1 MGRIRKWGNRKA
13 GLPLLSRLR
22 LPRLGFS
29 GLGGTGGRRF
39 KARTSRAVLRPTGG
53 GARFEAKPSR
63 TGAGLSGRPGW
74 AWGRSSR
81 FVAKPSRSGVRL
93 SGSGTGYGAARPS
106 GTAKGAPGQRVWRK
120 AGRPGGRF
128 RLFGG
133 GGSGSGTRVEAA
145 GGVGRRPRRRARFWI
160 ILSLLLM
167 LAVLQGL
174 RYVEQHL
181 KPPIT
186 HLAQIRVKQIA
197 TESINKAIT
206 SQVADGGNAE
216 ALIDWKTDKNG
227 KISGFMLNYKEHMR
241 ITSQAAEVI
250 QSTLQELHNRTERI
264 PLGQA
269 LGSPLIASYGPDIPV
284 KVEPQGAVKVELNTR
299 QKNAGINMILVEVYI
314 HIVTEVA
321 VVVPFDMEP
330 QVVDTEIPVSYLMVV
345 GDVPM
350 YYYDNQGK
358 PVGENGSSAPGIAI
372 PAPSLNSGSGGAG
385 TEGTP
390 AGGSGSGS
398 APAGSDGHAGSGES
412 PAPAAGGN
420 NVPDAGSGGGNAG
433 DGAD

>member
-1 MGRIRKWGNRKA
+1 MGRIRKWGKRST
-13 GLPLLSRLR
+13 GVPLFGRLR
-22 LPRLGFS
+22 LPDFS
-29 GLGGTGGRRF
+29 GSGPRGSGGRRQAF
-39 KARTSRAVLRPTGG
+39 KAKPSRAGIRPPGAG
-53 GARFEAKPSR
+53 SGARFEAKPSR
-63 TGAGLSGRPGW
+63 PGVGLAGRS
-74 AWGRSSR
+74 WGRSGG
-81 FVAKPSRSGVRL
+81 FVAKPSRS
-93 SGSGTGYGAARPS
+93 SGADY
-106 GTAKGAPGQRVWRK
+106 GTAKPSGRAAGAPGQRVWRK
-120 AGRPGGRF
+120 AGRAGGGF
-128 RLFGG
+128 RLFGSRDG
-133 GGSGSGTRVEAA
+133 KRQEAA
-145 GGVGRRPRRRARFWI
+145 GGKEQKPRRRGRFWI
-160 ILSLLLM
+160 IVSLLLI

-174 RYVEQHL
+174 RYVEQHM
-181 KPPIT
+181 KPPIL

-250 QSTLQELHNRTERI
+250 QSTLQELHNRSERI

-269 LGSPLIASYGPDIPV
+269 LGSPLIASFGPDIPI
-284 KVEPQGAVKVELNTR
+284 KIEPQGAVKVELNTR
-299 QKNAGINMILVEVYI
+299 QQNAGINMILVEVYI

-321 VVVPFDMEP
+321 VVIPFDMEP

-372 PAPSLNSGSGGAG
+372 PAPSLSTEKGSTGVDRTPAGGGNSSSGSGG
-385 TEGTP
+385 
-390 AGGSGSGS
+390 SG
-398 APAGSDGHAGSGES
+398 GHAGSGES
-412 PAPAAGGN
+412 PAPAAGVTT
-420 NVPDAGSGGGNAG
+420 VPDASGGDGNAG
-433 DGAD
+433 GDN

>member
-1 MGRIRKWGNRKA
+1 MGRIRKWGKRSA
-13 GLPLLSRLR
+13 GVPLFGRLR
-22 LPRLGFS
+22 LPDFS
-29 GLGGTGGRRF
+29 GSGLRGPDGRRQAF
-39 KARTSRAVLRPTGG
+39 KAKPSRAGIRPPGAG
-53 GARFEAKPSR
+53 SGARFEAKPSR
-63 TGAGLSGRPGW
+63 TGAGLPARS
-74 AWGRSSR
+74 WGRSGG
-81 FVAKPSRSGVRL
+81 FVAKPSRSGARL
-93 SGSGTGYGAARPS
+93 DGSGADYKAAKPS
-106 GTAKGAPGQRVWRK
+106 GRAAGAPGQRVWRK
-120 AGRPGGRF
+120 SGGGGF
-128 RLFGG
+128 RLFGSRDG
-133 GGSGSGTRVEAA
+133 KRQGAA
-145 GGVGRRPRRRARFWI
+145 GGKGQKPRRRGRFWI
-160 ILSLLLM
+160 VLSLLLL

-181 KPPIT
+181 KPPIL

-250 QSTLQELHNRTERI
+250 QSTLQELHNRTEYI

-269 LGSPLIASYGPDIPV
+269 LGSPLIASYGPDIPI

-299 QKNAGINMILVEVYI
+299 QQNAGINMILVEVFI

-321 VVVPFDMEP
+321 VVIPFDMEP

-350 YYYDNQGK
+350 YYYNNQGK

-372 PAPSLNSGSGGAG
+372 PAPSLSTEKNSTGADSAPAGGGNSSSGSGGAG
-385 TEGTP
+385 
-390 AGGSGSGS
+390 
-398 APAGSDGHAGSGES
+398 GHAGSGES
-412 PAPAAGGN
+412 PEPAAGGN
-420 NVPDAGSGGGNAG
+420 NAPDTSGGGGNAG
-433 DGAD
+433 EGAE

>member
-1 MGRIRKWGNRKA
+1 M
-13 GLPLLSRLR
+13 
-22 LPRLGFS
+22 
-29 GLGGTGGRRF
+29 
-39 KARTSRAVLRPTGG
+39 V
-53 GARFEAKPSR
+53 
-63 TGAGLSGRPGW
+63 
-74 AWGRSSR
+74 
-81 FVAKPSRSGVRL
+81 
-93 SGSGTGYGAARPS
+93 
-106 GTAKGAPGQRVWRK
+106 
-120 AGRPGGRF
+120 
-128 RLFGG
+128 
-133 GGSGSGTRVEAA
+133 
-145 GGVGRRPRRRARFWI
+145 
-160 ILSLLLM
+160 LSLLLL

-181 KPPIT
+181 KPPIL

-250 QSTLQELHNRTERI
+250 QSTLQELHNRTEYI

-269 LGSPLIASYGPDIPV
+269 LGSPLIASYGPDIPI

-299 QKNAGINMILVEVYI
+299 QQNAGINMILVEVFI

-321 VVVPFDMEP
+321 VVIPFDMEP

-372 PAPSLNSGSGGAG
+372 PAPSLSTGKSSTGEDS
-385 TEGTP
+385 T
-390 AGGSGSGS
+390 
-398 APAGSDGHAGSGES
+398 PAGSDNSSSGSSGSGGHAGSGETE
-412 PAPAAGGN
+412 AP
-420 NVPDAGSGGGNAG
+420 AGSGSSVPGVNAGGGNEG
-433 DGAD
+433 GGSE

>member
-1 MGRIRKWGNRKA
+1 MGRIRKWGKRSA
-13 GLPLLSRLR
+13 GIPFFGGLR
-22 LPRLGFS
+22 LPGFS
-29 GLGGTGGRRF
+29 WGGLRGPAGRRSAF
-39 KARTSRAVLRPTGG
+39 KAKPSKAGFRLPGPGT
-53 GARFEAKPSR
+53 RFEAKPSR
-63 TGAGLSGRPGW
+63 SGPRP
-74 AWGRSSR
+74 AARGRSGG
-81 FVAKPSRSGVRL
+81 FVAKPSRSGGRA
-93 SGSGTGYGAARPS
+93 GRNEAAASGTGP
-106 GTAKGAPGQRVWRK
+106 GAPGQRVWRK
-120 AGRPGGRF
+120 ASRT
-128 RLFGG
+128 GG
-133 GGSGSGTRVEAA
+133 GFSLFRSR
-145 GGVGRRPRRRARFWI
+145 GGKRPEPGEGRGRKPRRRGRFWI
-160 ILSLLLM
+160 IVSLLLI

-181 KPPIT
+181 KPPIL

-250 QSTLQELHNRTERI
+250 QSTLQELHNQTEYI

-269 LGSPLIASYGPDIPV
+269 LGSPLIASYGPDIPI
-284 KVEPQGAVKVELNTR
+284 KIEPQGAVKVELNTR
-299 QKNAGINMILVEVYI
+299 QQNAGINMILVEVFI

-321 VVVPFDMEP
+321 VVIPFDMEP

-350 YYYDNQGK
+350 YYYDNQGQ

-372 PAPSLNSGSGGAG
+372 PAPSLN
-385 TEGTP
+385 TEHSSTGKDSTP
-390 AGGSGSGS
+390 AGGSGPGGN
-398 APAGSDGHAGSGES
+398 ANN
-412 PAPAAGGN
+412 GGN
-420 NVPDAGSGGGNAG
+420 NSPDSSGNSAPGANAGSGGNTGNAG
-433 DGAD
+433 NAGSAGANSGSGD

>member
-39 KARTSRAVLRPTGG
+39 KARPSRAGLRPPGG
-53 GARFEAKPSR
+53 SARFEAKPSR
-63 TGAGLSGRPGW
+63 TGAGAGASGWG
-74 AWGRSSR
+74 WGRSAR

-93 SGSGTGYGAARPS
+93 SGSGAGYEAARPS
-106 GTAKGAPGQRVWRK
+106 GTAKGAPGHRVWRK
-120 AGRPGGRF
+120 AGRTGGGRF
-128 RLFGG
+128 RLFGSR
-133 GGSGSGTRVEAA
+133 SGSGQRPEAA

-174 RYVEQHL
+174 RYVEKHL

-250 QSTLQELHNRTERI
+250 QSTLQELHNRTEHI

-269 LGSPLIASYGPDIPV
+269 LGSPLVASYGPDIPV

-358 PVGENGSSAPGIAI
+358 PVGENGSNAPGIAI
-372 PAPSLNSGSGGAG
+372 PAPSLNTEKGSSG

-390 AGGSGSGS
+390 SGGSGSV
-398 APAGSDGHAGSGES
+398 PAGSGGIAGSGES
-412 PAPAAGGN
+412 PAPAGGN
-420 NVPDAGSGGGNAG
+420 NAPDAGSGGGDAG
-433 DGAD
+433 DGSE

>member
-1 MGRIRKWGNRKA
+1 MI
-13 GLPLLSRLR
+13 
-22 LPRLGFS
+22 
-29 GLGGTGGRRF
+29 
-39 KARTSRAVLRPTGG
+39 V
-53 GARFEAKPSR
+53 
-63 TGAGLSGRPGW
+63 
-74 AWGRSSR
+74 
-81 FVAKPSRSGVRL
+81 
-93 SGSGTGYGAARPS
+93 
-106 GTAKGAPGQRVWRK
+106 
-120 AGRPGGRF
+120 
-128 RLFGG
+128 
-133 GGSGSGTRVEAA
+133 
-145 GGVGRRPRRRARFWI
+145 
-160 ILSLLLM
+160 SLLLI

-174 RYVEQHL
+174 RYVEQHM
-181 KPPIT
+181 KPPIL

-250 QSTLQELHNRTERI
+250 QSTLQELHNRSERI

-269 LGSPLIASYGPDIPV
+269 LGSPLIASFGPDIPI
-284 KVEPQGAVKVELNTR
+284 KIEPQGAVKVELNTR
-299 QKNAGINMILVEVYI
+299 QQNAGINMILVEVYI

-321 VVVPFDMEP
+321 VVIPFDMEP

-372 PAPSLNSGSGGAG
+372 PAPSLSTEKGSSGVDSTPAGGGNSSSGSGG
-385 TEGTP
+385 
-390 AGGSGSGS
+390 SG
-398 APAGSDGHAGSGES
+398 GHAGSGES
-412 PAPAAGGN
+412 PAPAAGVTT
-420 NVPDAGSGGGNAG
+420 VPDASGGDGNVGG
-433 DGAD
+433 DN

>member
-13 GLPLLSRLR
+13 GLPLLGRLR

-39 KARTSRAVLRPTGG
+39 KARPSRDGFRPPGG
-53 GARFEAKPSR
+53 SARFEAKPSR
-63 TGAGLSGRPGW
+63 TGAGPGASGWG
-74 AWGRSSR
+74 WGRSAR
-81 FVAKPSRSGVRL
+81 FVAKPSKSGVRL
-93 SGSGTGYGAARPS
+93 SGSGAGYGAARPS
-106 GTAKGAPGQRVWRK
+106 GTAKSAPGHRVWRK
-120 AGRPGGRF
+120 AGRA
-128 RLFGG
+128 
-133 GGSGSGTRVEAA
+133 GGSRSGKRVEAGSGA
-145 GGVGRRPRRRARFWI
+145 GRKPRRRGRFWI
-160 ILSLLLM
+160 IVSLLLI

-174 RYVEQHL
+174 RYVEKHL

-206 SQVADGGNAE
+206 SQVAEGGNAE

-321 VVVPFDMEP
+321 VIVPFDMEP

-372 PAPSLNSGSGGAG
+372 PAPSLNTEKGSSG
-385 TEGTP
+385 TEGTTS
-390 AGGSGSGS
+390 GGSSSGS
-398 APAGSDGHAGSGES
+398 LPAGSDGNPGGAEN

-420 NVPDAGSGGGNAG
+420 NAPEAGSGGGNAG
-433 DGAD
+433 DG